1 MGTRQSGKCQL
12 FVYIFEKDCFG
23 LVLRYSSFSSLG
35 MYIFIYRCFFS
46 LRECKKWPV
55 ILFAGT
61 RIRDWVW
68 GPTISARSTCTLSFL
83 WPGVRHYQDVPMAS
97 LAWRP
102 RWSLCAKRRGDH
114 VEKSRKNISK
124 MCPTVQSVPILRKT
138 NNIRRY
144 LLILLPFLFQGLIQ
158 SFLLHFFWIS
168 PYLENC

>member
-1 MGTRQSGKCQL
+1 
-12 FVYIFEKDCFG
+12 
-23 LVLRYSSFSSLG
+23 

-114 VEKSRKNISK
+114 VEKPRKNISK

-138 NNIRRY
+138 NNIRKY
-144 LLILLPFLFQGLIQ
+144 LLIFATISVSRPDSILFIAFFLNQSLLWKLLKPLK
-158 SFLLHFFWIS
+158 FLLTFVHSIFI
-168 PYLENC
+168 LLLGKCV